1 MLGKNRAAR
10 SHILPAQRAYPA
22 NKGSTRVLTSQM
34 AVLGSSAPGPQGPG
48 EQAQVALSV
57 ALSRCPVLTSRPS
70 LTPLTTFPKALPDP
84 QPG

>member
-1 MLGKNRAAR
+1 MPGKNKESAR
-10 SHILPAQRAYPA
+10 PRILPAQRAHPV

-57 ALSRCPVLTSRPS
+57 ALTGAQS
-70 LTPLTTFPKALPDP
+70 
-84 QPG
+84 